1 MFSHNTLPIR
11 DYEYKGVRYRWIHE
25 RKYLSYLESYQ
36 ACRLEPNQPSMLDN
50 WTGGDT
56 LDSRSNP
63 LVGSDVTQLVNPGS
77 RKPKEEYYSGDNMG
91 KLDELKKHGVFGKL
105 QEATRILL
113 ADVTN
118 TGNRDVN
125 YDSIHSVHLDVL
137 VHLCIGLIIKRREDI
152 KQANRGG
159 ISS

>member
-1 MFSHNTLPIR
+1 MTRDQTLWW
-11 DYEYKGVRYRWIHE
+11 E
-25 RKYLSYLESYQ
+25 
-36 ACRLEPNQPSMLDN
+36 
-50 WTGGDT
+50 
-56 LDSRSNP
+56 
-63 LVGSDVTQLVNPGS
+63 VTQLVNPGS
-77 RKPKEEYYSGDNMG
+77 RKPKEEYYSGNNMG
-91 KLDELKKHGVFGKL
+91 KLDELKKHGVFGTL

-159 ISS
+159 ILMEI